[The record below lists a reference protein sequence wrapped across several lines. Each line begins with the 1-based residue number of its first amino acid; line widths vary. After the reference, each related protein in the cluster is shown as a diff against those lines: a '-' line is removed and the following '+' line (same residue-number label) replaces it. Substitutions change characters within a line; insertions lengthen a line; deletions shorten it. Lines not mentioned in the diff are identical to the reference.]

1 LEKIQG
7 KNIGEYN
14 TILYRNKHTLGGV
27 HSSVSFLVKYFI
39 IKKLTPTNTVR
50 GVCANNKQTKSFS
63 NIYRWHIANVDGD
76 SDVDA
81 DPLFTPIY

>member
-1 LEKIQG
+1 
-7 KNIGEYN
+7 
-14 TILYRNKHTLGGV
+14 
-27 HSSVSFLVKYFI
+27 VSFLVKYFI

-81 DPLFTPIY
+81 DPLFAPPSIKNPSIRQKPLPMAKI